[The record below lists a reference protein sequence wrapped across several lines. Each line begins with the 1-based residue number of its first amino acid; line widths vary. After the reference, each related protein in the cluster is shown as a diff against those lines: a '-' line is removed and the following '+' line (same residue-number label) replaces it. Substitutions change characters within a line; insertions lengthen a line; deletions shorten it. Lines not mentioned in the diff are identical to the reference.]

1 MTLPKQLQA
10 GLVWIAEFLDQWIPR
25 SVYAIGGGTVL
36 AARWHHRLS
45 TDIDLFA
52 EEDALSDALNSNT
65 WVEISEALT
74 QQATM
79 RTISE
84 LVLSPNGFSCKLP
97 SGPISFY
104 SNPHLTPMPISREQ
118 EDSTGVHA
126 EHTTE
131 ILFKKLRGRM
141 VNASRYLARD
151 LYDLVVCYGVDK
163 ESLDAAMA
171 VLSTLERDSLSYD
184 VQRGDT
190 NVLDLDRVLQP
201 AYPALI
207 ADLTQFNRVAGEVLA
222 RNVSATTEGF
232 LNDIGITALDQRFS

>member
-45 TDIDLFA
+45 TDIGLFA

-84 LVLSPNGFSCKLP
+84 LVLRPNGFSCKLP
-97 SGPISFY
+97 SGSISFY
-104 SNPHLTPMPISREQ
+104 SNPHLTPMPVSRER
-118 EDSTGVHA
+118 EDSTGVH
-126 EHTTE
+126 HTTE

-171 VLSTLERDSLSYD
+171 VLSTLEQDSLSYD
-184 VQRGDT
+184 VQRGDA